1 MKKIIKGFIIT
12 LTAAVCLQF
21 CLIFTAAADLSAEDW
36 DIGDSI
42 SLNVSPAY
50 ADEILTD
57 ALSAFDDFGIKA
69 AYIAE
74 KQVRDGNIYL
84 SLLLVANEDTQID
97 TLVSQLEADARFT
110 EVRSNAAVNTLHLTA
125 SSDTVKVGETL
136 TIRPEGVL
144 KEDDTAY
151 GFSYASV
158 EVLTENYDPGKEYTP
173 ADFPQFA
180 FSAVN
185 KTALAGGNAY
195 FTLTLAEPGYC
206 NFYRAINALA
216 LDPAILYVA
225 SGESMAMPDIF
236 IEPVWEISDTSVAAF
251 VTSDPIENRERI
263 IKGLQPGTVTVTYI
277 PSLGY
282 HLARDYAVT
291 YEITVTEA
299 DTAPVETT
307 ESRSG
312 SETTNTESGNTKAN
326 PQTGDKGMA
335 SLCVLAGAALVGCTA
350 VAVIRYRRRNSL

>member
-97 TLVSQLEADARFT
+97 TLVSQLEADVRFT
-110 EVRSNAAVNTLHLTA
+110 KVRSNAVVNTLHLTF

-136 TIRPEGVL
+136 TIRPEGILNV
-144 KEDDTAY
+144 DDRSY
-151 GFSYASV
+151 GLSYASV
-158 EVLTENYDPGKEYTP
+158 DVLTENYDPEKEYTP

-195 FTLTLAEPGYC
+195 FTLTLSEPGYC

-216 LDPAILYVA
+216 LDPAILYVR
-225 SGESMAMPDIF
+225 PTPTI
-236 IEPVWEISDTSVAAF
+236 IPCVVNKPVWEISDTSVAAF